1 MADPMAYLSPIFEND
16 IFLSYA
22 RVDNSSTRPS
32 EGWVDFFK
40 KSLETELSKLI
51 GRLGLVHIWMD
62 TRNLDSNQYFDEEI
76 KKQIGA
82 SGVFLALTSPGY
94 LHADSYCRNEL
105 VEFYTKAQRAPQSL
119 KVGTRSR
126 IFNALLYKIEPER
139 WPDEIKGIGGLTLY
153 DTSQIESGHPSRINS
168 EVFDLQV
175 KELARELHKFLEEC
189 KTVTA
194 QPEPKPPKPNAP
206 KVFLADT
213 ADSLSD
219 VRSCVINSLQ
229 AEGIEVFSRIPPPY
243 APDLHE
249 EAASERIAQ
258 ADLCVHLFNDTPG
271 QKFIQGESGPTFL
284 QRQAE
289 LGLEKA
295 KSQYIWVPPK
305 DLVDIPTIKDPA
317 YRDLLAGLESGHR
330 DKNRYTFQRE
340 PANAIPGEI
349 IKRVKELRRPVPP
362 PSLSAALLETHRK
375 DQLLALDLYPL
386 LLEKSLQPYINPDAV
401 DPGEKLGTFQ
411 RLVQQISV
419 LIIIFGSVAGDWVRE
434 RVNASLQLAA
444 TTEPRRLKLCG
455 IYAPPDEDGVARE
468 VTLGVFPG
476 TVPIFVFN
484 DCETLSQLLDD
495 LLGGGR

>member
-1 MADPMAYLSPIFEND
+1 MAYLSPLFEND

-22 RVDNSSTRPS
+22 RVDNSSARPS

-51 GRLGLVHIWMD
+51 GRLGIIHIWMD
-62 TRNLDSNQYFDEEI
+62 TRSLDSNQYFDEEI
-76 KKQIGA
+76 KKQIAA

-94 LHADSYCRNEL
+94 LHPESYCRKEL
-105 VEFYTKAQRAPQSL
+105 VEFYSKAQRAPESL

-126 IFNALLYKIEPER
+126 IFHGLLYKIEPDQ

-153 DTSQIESGHPSRINS
+153 DDTSKLEKRDPSKISS
-168 EVFDLQV
+168 ELFDFQV
-175 KELARELHKFLEEC
+175 KALAEEILELLKDYKKLNV
-189 KTVTA
+189 KPT
-194 QPEPKPPKPNAP
+194 PKPPAPNAP

-213 ADSLSD
+213 ADGLSEL
-219 VRSCVINSLQ
+219 RSCVINSLQ

-243 APDLHE
+243 APDLHDQ
-249 EAASERIAQ
+249 AASQRIAE

-271 QKFIQGESGPTFL
+271 QKFIEGESGKTFL

-295 KSQYIWVPPK
+295 KSQFIWVPPK
-305 DLVDIPTIKDPA
+305 ELVDIPTINDSD

-330 DKNRYTFQRE
+330 DKDRYTFQRE
-340 PANAIPGEI
+340 PANVVPGEI
-349 IKRVKELRRPVPP
+349 IKRIKEQAYGVPP
-362 PSLSAALLETHRK
+362 PLLSAALLETHRK
-375 DQLLALDLYPL
+375 DQLYALDLYPL
-386 LLEKSLQPYINPDAV
+386 LLEKSLQPYINADAV

-411 RLVQQISV
+411 RLVQQITV

-434 RVNASLQLAA
+434 RINASLKLAA
-444 TTEPRRLKLCG
+444 TTVPRRLKLCA
-455 IYAPPDEDGVARE
+455 IYAPPGADGAARQL
-468 VTLGVFPG
+468 TLGVFPG
-476 TVPIFVFN
+476 PVPIYVFD

-495 LLGGGR
+495 LLGGAR